1 MSNMKTVSL
10 VAAESRRVQAMN
22 EMELHAVTL
31 DLYAALEPIRAQLK
45 GLEAAIRLTNE
56 MVQRHIDDTC
66 KTLSQLL
73 TDVEDLKRRK
83 NDGIK
88 ALIQRVRLAHD
99 AGAGFHLSEEE
110 MTALLDAASGY

>member
-10 VAAESRRVQAMN
+10 VAHETRLAKAESAAK
-22 EMELHAVTL
+22 LDAVAQ

-56 MVQRHIDDTC
+56 MVQRQDEFTT

-73 TDVEDLKRRK
+73 TDVEDLKRRP
-83 NDGIK
+83 
-88 ALIQRVRLAHD
+88 
-99 AGAGFHLSEEE
+99 
-110 MTALLDAASGY
+110 T